1 MFWSSRFFF
10 DVIVL
15 ILNIESSCDLMIKI
29 KLMSGNDDSIFLDL
43 EWEDEEGM
51 NRMLFMREC
60 FKIEEDILWVVL
72 KYSSKKGSNFMFVLD
87 DFNGLEWEND
97 FVSVEMD
104 DNGNFEYFGFVN
116 FVLELL
122 DFVIK

>member
-1 MFWSSRFFF
+1 
-10 DVIVL
+10 
-15 ILNIESSCDLMIKI
+15 MIKI
-29 KLMSGNDDSIFLDL
+29 KLISGNDDSIFLDL

-51 NRMLFMREC
+51 NRMFLVREC
-60 FKIEEDILWVVL
+60 FKIEEDILWVVF
-72 KYSSKKGSNFMFVLD
+72 KYSNKKIGSNFILVFD

-116 FVLELL
+116 FVLELF
-122 DFVIK
+122 DFGIRYFDID